1 MAGNQY
7 ITNRKALFDEN
18 DEDVD
23 DDTFLKNS
31 RPRPSPSIG
40 MLVTLV
46 QRFPKSSG
54 RPLSTLPPLQD
65 CPMPTSRTSPRR
77 RRNDKP

>member
-23 DDTFLKNS
+23 DETFLKNS
-31 RPRPSPSIG
+31 RGGCSRKIDFLGYLYILRFWTLG
-40 MLVTLV
+40 M
-46 QRFPKSSG
+46 
-54 RPLSTLPPLQD
+54 
-65 CPMPTSRTSPRR
+65 
-77 RRNDKP
+77 

>member
-46 QRFPKSSG
+46 
-54 RPLSTLPPLQD
+54 
-65 CPMPTSRTSPRR
+65 
-77 RRNDKP
+77 

>member
-31 RPRPSPSIG
+31 RPRSNMGKCS
-40 MLVTLV
+40 
-46 QRFPKSSG
+46 
-54 RPLSTLPPLQD
+54 
-65 CPMPTSRTSPRR
+65 
-77 RRNDKP
+77 